1 MNGGWYKQQRNI
13 PERPW
18 FKDANVVLL
27 YTALKATAYVT
38 DGKYKGQIIRRGSC
52 PTTRSDLM
60 EITGLK
66 RMTLDR
72 CLKKLIGYGEILV
85 KSSNQFSIV
94 TVCDY
99 DSYGMQESLFNE
111 TDGITNGNTDGITNG
126 NPTPIYIKEE
136 RIIED
141 NLISNFIPYKSE
153 RENSDVA
160 LEVKKRYNKEFS
172 GMLPPCIRLSTAT
185 RIAVEECLRRF
196 GFQSV
201 DVVFA
206 QIKTEQFSL
215 GNNKTGFIAN
225 FTFIFTPKNY
235 QQYIERAQ
243 LARQKK
249 EQKPQQTTGA
259 FIDDEPAI
267 TPQQKRRDYLMSWV
281 EAEKNKNTSRGQE
294 LLQRC
299 YESGELASLGIDWKP
314 NNY

>member
-1 MNGGWYKQQRNI
+1 
-13 PERPW
+13 
-18 FKDANVVLL
+18 
-27 YTALKATAYVT
+27 
-38 DGKYKGQIIRRGSC
+38 
-52 PTTRSDLM
+52 
-60 EITGLK
+60 
-66 RMTLDR
+66 
-72 CLKKLIGYGEILV
+72 
-85 KSSNQFSIV
+85 
-94 TVCDY
+94 
-99 DSYGMQESLFNE
+99 
-111 TDGITNGNTDGITNG
+111 
-126 NPTPIYIKEE
+126 
-136 RIIED
+136 
-141 NLISNFIPYKSE
+141 
-153 RENSDVA
+153 
-160 LEVKKRYNKEFS
+160 
-172 GMLPPCIRLSTAT
+172 MLPPCIRLSTAT

-249 EQKPQQTTGA
+249 EQKPQQTAGA
-259 FIDDEPAI
+259 FIDYEPAI